1 MVVNGLW
8 LAGQVTRSTE
18 LQKGSMRAVVQRVT
32 SASVTAGDE
41 VTGEIG
47 RGLVV
52 LLGVAQGDT
61 NDDARYLADKIVG
74 LRIFADDED
83 KMNRSLLEVGGE
95 LLVVSQF
102 TLLGDC
108 RKGRR
113 PSFVDAA
120 PPDTAEAL
128 YGKFVEAARNL
139 VATVATG
146 RFRQN
151 MQVSLVNDGP
161 VTLIVESK

>member
-1 MVVNGLW
+1 
-8 LAGQVTRSTE
+8 
-18 LQKGSMRAVVQRVT
+18 MRAVVQRVT
-32 SASVTAGDE
+32 SASVTVGDE

-61 NDDARYLADKIVG
+61 NEDARYLADKIVG
-74 LRIFADDED
+74 LRIFADEED